1 LADFSKGLGRFKM
14 LDLLVIIIGVAIFSV
29 FGYGVWKLV
38 SEMP

>member
-1 LADFSKGLGRFKM
+1 MFDFLSIL
-14 LDLLVIIIGVAIFSV
+14 IGVGIFAV

>member
-1 LADFSKGLGRFKM
+1 M
-14 LDLLVIIIGVAIFSV
+14 LDFLSILIGVGIFAV